1 MREVWPRMPVVLS
14 WTGASAAA
22 QLPLL
27 EPFLGG
33 VRVRD
38 NPYICT
44 EAAITVPVYD
54 GAEGHPLHPGA
65 TIMAVSALLAQRP
78 DPSDEQIDATVTNIC
93 RCGTFVRVRRA
104 IHAIAEGAKQEERH
118 A

>member
-33 VRVRD
+33 VRARD

-54 GAEGHPLHPGA
+54 GAEAIRSTRARRSWPSRHCSPSGPIRA
-65 TIMAVSALLAQRP
+65 TSR
-78 DPSDEQIDATVTNIC
+78 
-93 RCGTFVRVRRA
+93 
-104 IHAIAEGAKQEERH
+104 
-118 A
+118 